1 MEFHIS
7 RRAREKYQFDRALF
21 SYSGNVIFADF
32 HSVRVFAQKMNEQR
46 DLITY
51 PESVIKAGQ
60 LNAMGM
66 IDEIFHHVFALYR
79 QQKGK
84 DTNSRLLS
92 YLQEKLDKERLD
104 SLLTIFISQFPPLDV
119 YNAKITPKKYL
130 TGKTE
135 GTPNREMLLEELVLL
150 WVATRNPALD
160 NFSELFID
168 PVLIEDYRFDQV
180 MFHVNEFFKTQPGF
194 GPQNE
199 TLIDLLRSPAIQVP
213 HSIRGQLEYIQTHWA
228 ALLGEYL
235 LRLLSSLDLLKE
247 ENKLGGMGPG
257 PVPIPVYNRAELL
270 KIAGKDAEVEAFSP
284 DREWMPRLVL
294 IAKNTYVWLTQLSKQ
309 YQREITRLDQIPDEE
324 LQTLARRGITGLWL
338 IGLWERSPASAKI
351 KQLCGNPEAIASAY
365 SLYSYDIA
373 LDLGGYGAY
382 EALREQARRFG
393 IRLASDMV
401 PNHMGIDS
409 DWVLHHPE
417 RFLALDHCPYPSYRF
432 NGENLSSDP
441 NVVIQIEDHYFDR
454 SDAAV
459 IFRRI
464 DNNNGATRFIY
475 HGNDGT
481 SMPWNDTAQLNYLD
495 PNVREVVIQTILQV
509 ARMFPIIRFD
519 AAMTLAKKHIQ
530 RLWFPQPGAGG
541 AIPSRSD
548 FPLSDEEFNR
558 AIPVEFWREVVDRVA
573 KECPDTLLLA
583 EAFWLMESYFVR
595 TLGMHRVYNSAFMHM
610 LRNEDNAGY
619 RTILKNTLE
628 FDPEILKRYVN
639 FMNNPDERTAV
650 EQFGK
655 GDKYFGICTLMS
667 TLPGLPMLGHGQVEG
682 YSEKYGMEFRKPYW
696 DESPDPGLIAR
707 HEAEIFPLLHQ
718 RELFAGVEHF
728 WLYDFARADGVDENV
743 FAFTNAHQGKRALV
757 VYNNS
762 FLETSGRLKTSAS
775 QAVRTGYTK
784 QVKRTDIAKELEL
797 KRNFNAY
804 LKFRDLNSSLWYLRP
819 VDEVIYNGFSIHLNG
834 YEHHVFSDFQVVL
847 NDPNH
852 DYGRLWSLIG
862 QGGVPDIDIA
872 LEELTLQPVIAPWQ
886 QLMNKGYVEYLLKRM
901 ETAVPITQQLK
912 PEFNIKMTH
921 FLDGIA
927 ALTHATGNKTPI
939 LASAE
944 NKIAAIV
951 GLKSTLKGLGLPG
964 SKQVKKLASAAL
976 AKFDSERWLRVS
988 LIAWAMTGEIGCLA
1002 SAENC
1007 HEQSLSWSDEW
1018 HLGKALEE
1026 TLKQMAFSTEEI
1038 QITLMSVRIASRHHS
1053 WLQELNGLPA
1063 KAILKDWLADPQ
1075 IQYLLRV
1082 NRYNDILWYSR
1093 EGFQTLVTL
1102 MQFVALLEAQ
1112 KTGISASVL
1121 SEKLIELDAIFKQIN
1136 ALEKKSD
1143 YQVMKL
1149 VN

>member
-7 RRAREKYQFDRALF
+7 RRAREKYQFDQALF
-21 SYSGNVIFADF
+21 SYNGNVIFADF
-32 HSVRVFAQKMNEQR
+32 HSVRVFAQKMNSQR
-46 DLITY
+46 DLLAY
-51 PESVIKAGQ
+51 PESAIKAGQ

-79 QQKGK
+79 HHHGQT
-84 DTNSRLLS
+84 TNGRLLK
-92 YLQEKLDKERLD
+92 YLQEKLDKDRLD
-104 SLLTIFISQFPPLDV
+104 GLLLLFVAQFPPLAV
-119 YNAKITPKKYL
+119 FNTQIAPKKYL
-130 TGKTE
+130 TGKTD
-135 GTPNREMLLEELVLL
+135 GVPNRELLLEELILL
-150 WVATRNPALD
+150 WVSTRNPALD

-168 PVLIEDYRFDQV
+168 PALVEDYRFDQT
-180 MFHVNEFFKTQPGF
+180 MFYVNEFFKDQPGF

-213 HSIRGQLEYIQTHWA
+213 HSITGQLEYIQSHWA

-235 LRLLSSLDLLKE
+235 LRLLSSLDLIKE
-247 ENKLGGMGPG
+247 ENKLGGVGPG

-270 KIAGKDAEVEAFSP
+270 KIAGKDAEVEAFSL

-338 IGLWERSPASAKI
+338 IGLWERSPASARI

-373 LDLGGYGAY
+373 ADLGGYGAY
-382 EALREQARRFG
+382 ETLRGQAGRFG

-409 DWVLHHPE
+409 DWVIHHPE
-417 RFLALDHCPYPSYRF
+417 RFLALEHCPYPAYQF
-432 NGENLSSDP
+432 NGQDLSSNR
-441 NVVIQIEDHYFDR
+441 NVTIQIEDHYFDR

-459 IFRRI
+459 VFRRI
-464 DNNNGATRFIY
+464 DNNSGATRFIY

-495 PNVREVVIQTILQV
+495 PNVREEVIQTILHV

-548 FPLSDEEFNR
+548 FPLSDEAFNR

-573 KECPDTLLLA
+573 QECPDTLLLA

-655 GDKYFGICTLMS
+655 GDKYFGICTLMA

-682 YSEKYGMEFRKPYW
+682 YAEKYGMEFRKPYW
-696 DESPDPGLIAR
+696 EENPDTGLIAR
-707 HEAEIFPLLHQ
+707 HESEIFPLLHQ
-718 RELFAGVEHF
+718 RELFAGVDHF
-728 WLYDFARADGVDENV
+728 WMYDFMRVDGVDENV

-757 VYNNS
+757 LYNNS
-762 FLETSGRLKTSAS
+762 FLETSGRLKAS
-775 QAVRTGYTK
+775 NGQAMRTGKAK
-784 QVKRTDIAKELEL
+784 QSRKTDIGKELGL
-797 KRNFNAY
+797 TRNFNAY
-804 LKFRDLNSSLWYLRP
+804 LKFRDQISGLWFLRP
-819 VDEVIYNGFSIHLNG
+819 VDEILYNGFAIHLNG
-834 YEHHVFSDFQVVL
+834 YEHHVFLDFQVVN
-847 NDPNH
+847 NDAFH
-852 DYGRLWSLIG
+852 DYARLWSLIG
-862 QGGVPDIDIA
+862 QSGVPDIDMA
-872 LEELTLQPVIAPWQ
+872 LEELTLQPVISPWQ
-886 QLMNKGYVEYLLKRM
+886 QLMNKGYVEFLLKRIDSP
-901 ETAVPITQQLK
+901 TPITQQLK
-912 PEFNIKMTH
+912 PEFNLKMTH
-921 FLDGIA
+921 FLEGIE
-927 ALTHATGNKTPI
+927 ALTHAQGDKTPI
-939 LASAE
+939 INAAE
-944 NKIAAIV
+944 NRMLALI
-951 GLKSTLKGLGLPG
+951 GLRSALQGLALPG

-976 AKFDSERWLRVS
+976 AKFTSAKWLRVS
-988 LIAWAMTGEIGCLA
+988 LIAWIITGETGCLA
-1002 SAENC
+1002 STTNC
-1007 HEQSLSWSDEW
+1007 HEQSLSWVDEW
-1018 HLGKALEE
+1018 HLSKTIEE
-1026 TLKQMAFSTEEI
+1026 TLKQIGLTTEEI
-1038 QITLMSVRIASRHHS
+1038 QTSLMSVRIATKHHN
-1053 WLQELNGLPA
+1053 WLTESAGRPA
-1063 KAILKDWLADPQ
+1063 NAILKDWFSDPQ
-1075 IQYLLRV
+1075 IQAMLNV
-1082 NRYNDILWYSR
+1082 NRYNDILWYNR
-1093 EGFQTLVTL
+1093 EGFKNLMTL
-1102 MQFVALLEAQ
+1102 MQFVALVEAQ
-1112 KTGISASVL
+1112 KNGLSASVL
-1121 SEKLIELDAIFKQIN
+1121 GEKLIELAQLFKQIN
-1136 ALEKKSD
+1136 TLEKKSD

-1149 VN
+1149 IG